1 MSSAFSALSVSNLVM
16 HAGKSLAEYAEN
28 AERCTLREVLAAL
41 SACTGDCDRKSTA
54 TPMSSAFSALSASNL
69 VMHAGK
75 SLAEYAENAERY
87 TLLEVLTALSA
98 CTGGLQ

>member
-1 MSSAFSALSVSNLVM
+1 M

-28 AERCTLREVLAAL
+28 AERCTLREVLTASLPSQDAYHK
-41 SACTGDCDRKSTA
+41 KSTA